1 MMNSPDETPTTFS
14 KGRRWLIG
22 INSVLAIVAFL
33 AIVVMANYLASGH
46 FKRTQWGTESAFK
59 LSPQTEGLLKSLTN
73 NIDVTIFWAPHG
85 DEEDMYSLVA
95 GLLFEYQNAN
105 PKHVHVKTLDYSR
118 FPSDA
123 KSFLMAH
130 KLSGLTDRD
139 FVLFESNGHSKIH
152 YAKNL
157 AEYDFSAV
165 LAGRSKTV
173 RRSAFR
179 GEMFFTSAIL
189 SVTFPR
195 PLKTYFLFGHGEHSP
210 GSGDD
215 SGSKSGADYTKFA
228 GILRDEADSDWQR
241 LTLQGTNGVPADCQ
255 LLVIAGPQRGMLLQE
270 EVSKIE
276 DYLKQGGR
284 VLALLDN
291 ESGLGS
297 VLQTWGVKLGSAPLV
312 ERDPKFRIG
321 LSDKDFLT
329 ARLAPHPIMKPL
341 LTEQLP
347 IRIAAPRPVIPI
359 SGKSKTPGAPEVSIL
374 AETSDVAS
382 DGLKSGVFPLIVA
395 IEQGVIKGVN
405 TTRGGGTR
413 LVVAGDADFLDDSM
427 IDSVGNH
434 YFASLAVDWLL
445 ERPEVLLNGVTAR
458 PIREYKL
465 VLSGSQLFA
474 LQWLFLAGLPGTVLV
489 FGTLVWL
496 RRRR

>member
-1 MMNSPDETPTTFS
+1 MNSPDDTQTTFS

-22 INSVLAIVAFL
+22 INSGLAIVAFL

-46 FKRTQWGTESAFK
+46 FKRMQWGMGTTFK
-59 LSPQTEGLLKSLTN
+59 LSPQTDGLLKSLTN
-73 NIDVTIFWAPHG
+73 NIDVTIFWSPHG

-95 GLLFEYQNAN
+95 GLLAEYQNAN

-118 FPSDA
+118 FPADA

-130 KLSGLTDRD
+130 KLSSLTDRD
-139 FVLFESNGHSKIH
+139 FVLFESNGHTKIH

-195 PLKTYFLFGHGEHSP
+195 PLKTYFLYGHGEHSP
-210 GSGDD
+210 GGGDETV
-215 SGSKSGADYTKFA
+215 SKSGADYSKFA
-228 GILRDEADSDWQR
+228 GILKDEADSDWQM

-255 LLVIAGPQRGMLLQE
+255 LLVIAGPSRTQLLPAE
-270 EVSKIE
+270 ISKID

-284 VLALLDN
+284 LLALLN
-291 ESGLGS
+291 KGCGLEP
-297 VLQTWGVKLGSAPLV
+297 VLENWGVRLGSAPLI
-312 ERDPKFRIG
+312 ERDPNFRIG

-329 ARLAPHPIMKPL
+329 YHFGTHPIMKPL
-341 LTEQLP
+341 HTEQLP
-347 IRIAAPRPVIPI
+347 IRIAAPRPVFT
-359 SGKSKTPGAPEVSIL
+359 SSNKSKTPGAPEVSIL

-382 DGLKSGVFPLIVA
+382 DGMRTGVFPLIVA
-395 IEQGVIKGVN
+395 VEQGVIKGVN

-413 LVVAGDADFLDDSM
+413 LVIAGDSDFLDDSM
-427 IDSVGNH
+427 IDSVANH
-434 YFASLAVDWLL
+434 YFAGLAIDWLL

-474 LQWLFLAGLPGTVLV
+474 LRWLFLAGLPGAVLA

>member
-1 MMNSPDETPTTFS
+1 MMNSPEDTLTTFS

-22 INSVLAIVAFL
+22 LNSILAIVAFL

-46 FKRTQWGTESAFK
+46 FKRTQWGTGAAFK

-95 GLLFEYQNAN
+95 GLLAEYQNAN

-118 FPSDA
+118 FPADA
-123 KSFLMAH
+123 KSFLMVH
-130 KLSGLTDRD
+130 KLSSLTDRD

-157 AEYDFSAV
+157 SEYDFSAV

-195 PLKTYFLFGHGEHSP
+195 ALKTYFLYGHGEHSP
-210 GSGDD
+210 G
-215 SGSKSGADYTKFA
+215 GADETEAKTADYSKFA
-228 GILRDEADSDWQR
+228 GILKDEADSDWQ
-241 LTLQGTNGVPADCQ
+241 LLSLQGTNGVPADCQ
-255 LLVIAGPQRGMLLQE
+255 LLIIAGPSRTRLLPA
-270 EVSKIE
+270 EVSKID

-284 VLALLDN
+284 LLALLNKDC
-291 ESGLGS
+291 GLER
-297 VLQTWGVKLGSAPLV
+297 VLETWAVRLGSAPLV

-329 ARLAPHPIMKPL
+329 ARLGPHPIMKPL

-347 IRIAAPRPVIPI
+347 IRIAAPRPVFAL
-359 SGKSKTPGAPEVSIL
+359 SSKSKTPGAPEVSIL
-374 AETSDVAS
+374 AETSDIAS
-382 DGLKSGVFPLIVA
+382 DGMKSGVFPLIVA
-395 IEQGVIKGVN
+395 VEQGVIKGVN

-413 LVVAGDADFLDDSM
+413 LVVVGDSDFLDDSM
-427 IDSVGNH
+427 IDSVANH

-445 ERPEVLLNGVTAR
+445 ERPEVLLSGVTSR

-465 VLSGSQLFA
+465 VLSGSQLLA
-474 LQWLFLAGLPGTVLV
+474 LQWLFLAGLPGAVLA